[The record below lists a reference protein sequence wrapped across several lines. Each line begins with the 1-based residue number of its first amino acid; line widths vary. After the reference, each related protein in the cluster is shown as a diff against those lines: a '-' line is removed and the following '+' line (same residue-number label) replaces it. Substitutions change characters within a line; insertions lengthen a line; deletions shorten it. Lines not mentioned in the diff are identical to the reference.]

1 MYKKNKSFHYL
12 STQKFLRDYCCIEN
26 NEIILKLTKLSHR
39 NLRKVCL
46 DMFKLR
52 LVTLPFKAIQDED
65 VNNGNIILVK
75 DVYNNLA
82 PYINP
87 QKVIANEEIYHN
99 FDIFD
104 IDVNFSFL
112 VEESLIVKKPKIKN
126 KKIEEGMI
134 I

>member
-1 MYKKNKSFHYL
+1 MNKKNKSFHYL

-26 NEIILKLTKLSHR
+26 NEIIFRLTRLSHK
-39 NLRKVCL
+39 NLRKICL

-75 DVYNNLA
+75 DVYNNIA

-99 FDIFD
+99 LDIFD
-104 IDVNFSFL
+104 FDVNFSFL